1 MVEAR
6 IAEFAG
12 LLRHNGLRVG
22 PGEIADAARAAALIG
37 VDERESFRS
46 ALRACLVKRAAEVS
60 TFDRIFEIYFSGA
73 SRLFEEIDRSLA
85 RAIEEAGFLSGDEL
99 AMVLATLAQLAREMS
114 PLARAALEG
123 DRASLAR
130 LFAGA
135 ALGVDFAGLES
146 RLQQGFYTR
155 RLLDQASLSVAER
168 DLAEVEAAL
177 KARGLSARGLELV
190 SRELAAVLRRV
201 EQAARA
207 RVEREVRGRARPL
220 DLLQDRPF
228 AELNPDEL
236 ERTATAVRRLAE
248 RLKARVVRRER
259 TRREGA
265 LNVRRTLRKNLSWG
279 GVPARLAFRA
289 RRPQRPEVIVLCDV
303 SDSVRNV
310 SRMMLLFVH
319 TLQSLFSRVR
329 TFLFV
334 SDIGEATE
342 YFRAVDARR
351 ALDRALAGKVID
363 VYANS
368 NYGRALSTFARDHLG
383 LVRRR
388 TTVLVIGDGRN
399 NFFPAHAWALEA
411 IRVKARRL
419 VWICPEERRAWG
431 MGDSQMLHYERCC
444 QRVAVV
450 QSLSDL
456 MQVADALLPGGG

>member
-1 MVEAR
+1 MEAR

-37 VDERESFRS
+37 VDDRESFRS
-46 ALRACLVKRAAEVS
+46 ALRSCLVKSAPEVS
-60 TFDRIFEIYFSGA
+60 TFDRVFEVYFSGA
-73 SRLFEEIDRSLA
+73 ARLFEEIDRSLA
-85 RAIEEAGFLSGDEL
+85 RAITEAGFLSGDEL
-99 AMVLATLAQLAREMS
+99 AMVLATLEQLAGEMS

-123 DRASLAR
+123 DRALLAQI
-130 LFAGA
+130 FAGA
-135 ALGVDFAGLES
+135 ALNVDFAGLES

-155 RLLDQASLSVAER
+155 RLLDAAALPVAER
-168 DLAEVEAAL
+168 DLGEVEAAL

-190 SRELAAVLRRV
+190 GRELASALRRV

-207 RVEREVRGRARPL
+207 RVEREVRGRTRTRE
-220 DLLQDRPF
+220 LLQDRPF
-228 AELNPDEL
+228 AELNPEEL
-236 ERTATAVRRLAE
+236 QRTATAVRRLAE

-259 TRREGA
+259 ARRRGA
-265 LNVRRTLRKNLSWG
+265 LNPRRTLRKNLSWG
-279 GVPARLAFRA
+279 GVPARLVFKA
-289 RRPQRPEVIVLCDV
+289 RRPHRPDVVVLCDV

-342 YFRAVDARR
+342 YFRTVDAQG
-351 ALDRALAGKVID
+351 ALDRALAGKVVN

-368 NYGRALSTFARDHLG
+368 NYGRVLSTFARDHLG

-388 TTVLVIGDGRN
+388 TTVLLIGDGRN
-399 NFFPAHAWALEA
+399 NYLPAHAWALEA

-419 VWICPEERRAWG
+419 IWICPEERRAWG
-431 MGDSQMLHYERCC
+431 MGDSQMPCYERSC

-456 MQVADALLPGGG
+456 MQVADVLLPGGG